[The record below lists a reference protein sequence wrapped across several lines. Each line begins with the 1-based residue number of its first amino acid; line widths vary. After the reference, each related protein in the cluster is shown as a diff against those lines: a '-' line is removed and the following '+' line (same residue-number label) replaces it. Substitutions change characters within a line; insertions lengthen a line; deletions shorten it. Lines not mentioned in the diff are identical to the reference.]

1 MTMNPIEQ
9 LRSLPSRLE
18 SLDQALFRREIV
30 IPFLVGRLLLMAAMI
45 YFFILA
51 SQALSLD

>member
-1 MTMNPIEQ
+1 MNPIEQ
-9 LRSLPSRLE
+9 LRSLPARLE
-18 SLDQALFRREIV
+18 SLDQSLFRREIV

>member
-1 MTMNPIEQ
+1 MNPIEQ

-45 YFFILA
+45 YFFLLA

>member
-1 MTMNPIEQ
+1 MNMNPIEQ
-9 LRSLPSRLE
+9 LRSLPSRLG
-18 SLDQALFRREIV
+18 SLDQALFRREVV

-51 SQALSLD
+51 SQALYLD

>member
-1 MTMNPIEQ
+1 MIAMNLIEK
-9 LRSLPSRLE
+9 LRSLSSRLE

-45 YFFILA
+45 YFFALA
-51 SQALSLD
+51 SQALY